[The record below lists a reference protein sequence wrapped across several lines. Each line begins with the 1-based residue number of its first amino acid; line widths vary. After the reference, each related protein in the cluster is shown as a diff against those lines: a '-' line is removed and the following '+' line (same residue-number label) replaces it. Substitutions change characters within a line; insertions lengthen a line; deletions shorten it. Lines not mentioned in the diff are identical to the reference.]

1 MELYDWGFHRKC
13 RHEPPYAGCMVG
25 TFVVLGGVLLQMNGA
40 RALLESLKAEGVEV
54 VFGYPGGAVLTLYD
68 EVYKMK
74 FPHIL
79 TRHEQGAAHAADGYA
94 RASGK
99 VGVAF
104 ATSGPGAT
112 NLVTGIATAHMDSVP
127 MVCITGQVA
136 NPYIGKDSFQE
147 ADIVG
152 ITTPITKHN
161 YLVKNVNDIPRVV
174 KEAFYIARTGRPG
187 VVAID
192 VAKDV
197 FDAQIEYCYP
207 ETVELHGYT
216 GDVSYEVPAVWEAA
230 EALFAAQ
237 RPLLF
242 VGGGVVLSDTAAYVR
257 ELLERTGMPSV
268 ATLMGIGGVP
278 AGADGY
284 TGMAGMHGAYASN
297 MAIQECD
304 LLIAVGT
311 RFSDRVTGNTA
322 AFAPK
327 ARIVHFDIDPAEFN
341 KNVRADI
348 PVIGDLRQ
356 TLPAFLD
363 VVKNSSAEDLTARFR
378 PWRGEVFSMER
389 AHPLGWKASEDIR
402 PEELIRRVRELV
414 PKDAIC
420 VTDVGQHQMWAAQF
434 FGCTEPRHFLT
445 SGGLGTMGYGLPA
458 AIGAKLAHPDKEVVL
473 ITGDGSIMMN
483 CQELA
488 TMADNDIDV
497 KIVIVHN
504 AILGM
509 VGQWQRLFYSR
520 RYSASELKG
529 KTDFVK
535 LAEAMGVA
543 GCRIETREEL
553 AEILP
558 QVLREKGARLIDV
571 IVPEEAD
578 VVPMVPGGKR
588 LDQMVLG
595 GR

>member
-1 MELYDWGFHRKC
+1 M
-13 RHEPPYAGCMVG
+13 
-25 TFVVLGGVLLQMNGA
+25 QMNGA

-79 TRHEQGAAHAADGYA
+79 THHEQGAAHAADGYA

-161 YLVKNVNDIPRVV
+161 YLVKDVNDIPRVV

-187 VVAID
+187 VVVID

-197 FDAQIEYCYP
+197 FDTPIDYAYP
-207 ETVELHGYT
+207 ATVELHGYT
-216 GDVSYEVPAVWEAA
+216 DDIPFDTAAVRAAA
-230 EALFAAQ
+230 EALVAARQ
-237 RPLLF
+237 PLLF
-242 VGGGVVLSDTAAYVR
+242 VGGGVVLSDTSAYVR
-257 ELLERTGMPSV
+257 ELLTLTGMPSV
-268 ATLMGIGGVP
+268 ATLMGIGGVS
-278 AGADGY
+278 AETEGY

-304 LLIAVGT
+304 LLIALGT
-311 RFSDRVTGNTA
+311 RFSDRVTGVAA

-327 ARIVHFDIDPAEFN
+327 AKIVHFDIDPAELN

-348 PVIGDLRQ
+348 PIIGDLRQ
-356 TLPAFLD
+356 TLPAFVD
-363 VVKNSSAEDLTARFR
+363 AVRVVQDDLPVRFR
-378 PWRGEVFSMER
+378 PWRGEVLSMER
-389 AHPLGWKASEDIR
+389 AHPLGWKKSEDIR
-402 PEELIRRVRELV
+402 PEELISRVRELV
-414 PKDAIC
+414 PEDAIC
-420 VTDVGQHQMWAAQF
+420 VTGVGQHQMWAAQF
-434 FGCTEPRHFLT
+434 FGCHAPRHFLT

-458 AIGAKLAHPDKEVVL
+458 AIGAKLACPEREVV
-473 ITGDGSIMMN
+473 IIPGDGSIMMN

-504 AILGM
+504 SILGM
-509 VGQWQRLFYSR
+509 VGQWQRLFYSHH
-520 RYSASELKG
+520 YSASELKG
-529 KTDFVK
+529 KTDFVR

-543 GCRIETREEL
+543 ACRIASREEL
-553 AEILP
+553 AEVLP
-558 QVLREKGARLIDV
+558 RVLHERGARLIDV